1 MRIDVLT
8 LFPEACEPFFASS
21 VLGRARRAGCVTI
34 QCHNLRDY
42 SADPH
47 RKVDDRPFGGGPG
60 MVMMCQPVLDAVEA
74 VESDGHGPAARIL
87 LTPQGRRLDQ
97 SAAEDL
103 ASQDRLILV
112 AGHYEGFDERIRAML
127 CPIEISVGD
136 YVLSGGE
143 SAAMV
148 LVDAVVRLLPGALG
162 DPASTTEE
170 SFSAMDPVGDDDSD
184 NGRPDEGPMYLEY
197 PQYTRPRVCRG
208 LAVPEVLI
216 SGDHAKIRAWRR
228 QQSIE
233 RTRRRRPDL
242 LAPQREK
249 RQEDRH

>member
-1 MRIDVLT
+1 
-8 LFPEACEPFFASS
+8 
-21 VLGRARRAGCVTI
+21 
-34 QCHNLRDY
+34 
-42 SADPH
+42 
-47 RKVDDRPFGGGPG
+47 
-60 MVMMCQPVLDAVEA
+60 
-74 VESDGHGPAARIL
+74 
-87 LTPQGRRLDQ
+87 
-97 SAAEDL
+97 
-103 ASQDRLILV
+103 
-112 AGHYEGFDERIRAML
+112 
-127 CPIEISVGD
+127 
-136 YVLSGGE
+136 
-143 SAAMV
+143 
-148 LVDAVVRLLPGALG
+148 
-162 DPASTTEE
+162 
-170 SFSAMDPVGDDDSD
+170 MDPVGDDDSD